1 MGKKNSLKTRES
13 KSGTMN
19 AHASHAHP
27 HSQPQSHFSFARFSE
42 KLRDSTKRSSST
54 RGRNSTNKQAPCVRI
69 VEASD
74 EKHTPRASPLT
85 LAFQHRV
92 RLSTTPQP
100 TKQQPEPGRTAHS
113 THTLRVPSPIPSPT
127 YATAG
132 GETDSS
138 RDARRRSSVANY
150 TAQLLSLFHS
160 HSGSASPTTTA
171 GTVVAKSKPTLAT
184 LPNELVSR
192 ILVHLPFYA
201 LLHARRVSRLFAR
214 LIPGEDPEL
223 AAQLYLRPV
232 RSRSME
238 LYGDMCGGF
247 DLEFEDEE
255 EVEAGDEKDGGDEG
269 STGRVWRLSRRS
281 MALVR
286 VSEEI
291 VFHPVIVDFNVFA
304 TKECFRVSELEA
316 GRETEGEV
324 SGKARIKQ
332 SWRDMLVSMPPLRE
346 IRLRHGRRR
355 GVVRTLRAGDGS
367 EGITLG
373 MLFDALREWGKE

>member
-1 MGKKNSLKTRES
+1 
-13 KSGTMN
+13 
-19 AHASHAHP
+19 
-27 HSQPQSHFSFARFSE
+27 
-42 KLRDSTKRSSST
+42 
-54 RGRNSTNKQAPCVRI
+54 
-69 VEASD
+69 
-74 EKHTPRASPLT
+74 
-85 LAFQHRV
+85 
-92 RLSTTPQP
+92 
-100 TKQQPEPGRTAHS
+100 
-113 THTLRVPSPIPSPT
+113 
-127 YATAG
+127 
-132 GETDSS
+132 
-138 RDARRRSSVANY
+138 
-150 TAQLLSLFHS
+150 
-160 HSGSASPTTTA
+160 
-171 GTVVAKSKPTLAT
+171 
-184 LPNELVSR
+184 
-192 ILVHLPFYA
+192 
-201 LLHARRVSRLFAR
+201 
-214 LIPGEDPEL
+214 
-223 AAQLYLRPV
+223 
-232 RSRSME
+232 ME